1 MTDPESRIRQ
11 SRLYRRVV
19 TRADGPLAPARA
31 ARRLSAYVYG
41 NILILAAV
49 AASTSASIEHGT
61 AAVLVLATAGTT
73 FLAHVFADFVA
84 GSQIPEAHDDATD
97 EQRKFKAVEELRDA
111 LPILSSGTFPALMLA
126 LGWLS
131 VLPAQW
137 AELAAGG
144 VIVVRIASIQIV
156 TQRIRGNPLTFRA
169 LLGGLATAA
178 VAALIVLA
186 KVFLG
191 H

>member
-1 MTDPESRIRQ
+1 MTDAEPRIRRT
-11 SRLYRRVV
+11 RLYRRLV
-19 TRADGPLAPARA
+19 TRADGPLEPARA

-49 AASTSASIEHGT
+49 AASTPGSIEHGT
-61 AAVLVLATAGTT
+61 AAVLVLATALTT

-84 GSQIPEAHDDATD
+84 GSQIPEAHGVVTD

-111 LPILSSGTFPALMLA
+111 VPILSSGTVPALMLA

-131 VLPAQW
+131 VLPTQW
-137 AELAAGG
+137 AELLGGG
-144 VIVVRIASIQIV
+144 VIVVRIATIQMV
-156 TQRIRGNPLTFRA
+156 TERIRGNALTFRA
-169 LLGGLATAA
+169 VLGGLATAV

-186 KVFLG
+186 KVLLG

>member
-1 MTDPESRIRQ
+1 MTDSEPRTGKT
-11 SRLYRRVV
+11 RLYRRLV
-19 TRADGPLAPARA
+19 TRSGGPLSPVRA

-49 AASTSASIEHGT
+49 AASTPSSIGHGT
-61 AAVLVLATAGTT
+61 AAVLVTATAATT

-84 GSQIPEAHDDATD
+84 GSQIPEAHGDATD
-97 EQRKFKAVEELRDA
+97 EQRKFKAIEEFRDA
-111 LPILSSGTFPALMLA
+111 VPILSSGTFPAAMLA

-131 VLPAQW
+131 ILPAQW
-137 AELAAGG
+137 AELLAGG
-144 VIVVRIASIQIV
+144 VIVVRIATIPIV
-156 TQRIRGNPLTFRA
+156 TERVRGNRPTFRT
-169 LLGGLATAA
+169 LVIGLATAV

-186 KVFLG
+186 KVFFA

>member
-1 MTDPESRIRQ
+1 MTDPGHGPGGTH
-11 SRLYRRVV
+11 LYRRLV
-19 TRADGPLAPARA
+19 TRSDGPLSPVRA
-31 ARRLSAYVYG
+31 ARRLSAYIYG
-41 NILILAAV
+41 NILVLAAV
-49 AASTSASIEHGT
+49 AASTPSSIGHGT
-61 AAVLVLATAGTT
+61 AAVLVAATAATT

-84 GSQIPEAHDDATD
+84 GSQIPEAHGDATD
-97 EQRKFKAVEELRDA
+97 EQRTFEAIEEFRDA
-111 LPILSSGTFPALMLA
+111 VPILSSGTFPAAMLA

-137 AELAAGG
+137 AELLAGA
-144 VIVVRIASIQIV
+144 VIVVRIATIPIV
-156 TQRIRGNPLTFRA
+156 TERVRGNRPTFRA
-169 LLGGLATAA
+169 LVIGLATAV